1 MISFSTSVLGLMDRS
16 VDLHM
21 AVLLMILLWRW
32 WKLWHGEDHFT
43 AVQEEN
49 ERSEE
54 WNGLF
59 SVREDLNAGPVAT
72 SRDGLTETRLQL
84 IKSSDFC
91 ALSGLWA
98 A

>member
-1 MISFSTSVLGLMDRS
+1 MISFSTSVLGLTDRS

-21 AVLLMILLWRW
+21 AVLLMILRWRW
-32 WKLWHGEDHFT
+32 WKMEDHFT

-54 WNGLF
+54 WNRLF
-59 SVREDLNAGPVAT
+59 SVREDLNAGSEAT
-72 SRDGLTETRLQL
+72 SRDGLMDPRLRL

-91 ALSGLWA
+91 ALSGLWTA
-98 A
+98 